1 MEAWYHMQE
10 NVGNSRNVHTQS
22 SIIKSIYNGISAWGK
37 IFLDGLINGHFS
49 TGDPSFAKYTLES
62 LFGNYG
68 KTKEEIKLQQ
78 FKEEL
83 EDVANKLQK
92 SY

>member
-1 MEAWYHMQE
+1 MQE
-10 NVGNSRNVHTQS
+10 NLGNIPNVHTQS

-37 IFLDGLINGHFS
+37 IFLDGLTNGHFS
-49 TGDPSFAKYTLES
+49 TGDPSFARYTLES

-78 FKEEL
+78 FKEKL
-83 EDVANKLQK
+83 EEV
-92 SY
+92 